1 MSETST
7 RIQLQTSLSYNHQLQ
22 KFQKDHSMMKCTFE
36 VDSSSN
42 HLTLGFYHISIC
54 VSQNKT
60 VPIHQGLSTGRFKQY
75 ISRDLLHPNTLLCS
89 YEPLVVVTTSDRNFK
104 AVACDVDFPW
114 T

>member
-1 MSETST
+1 
-7 RIQLQTSLSYNHQLQ
+7 
-22 KFQKDHSMMKCTFE
+22 MKCTFE
-36 VDSSSN
+36 VDRSNN

-60 VPIHQGLSTGRFKQY
+60 VPIHQGLNTGRLKQY
-75 ISRDLLHPNTLLCS
+75 IFRELLHPNTLLCS

-114 T
+114 TEANIQ